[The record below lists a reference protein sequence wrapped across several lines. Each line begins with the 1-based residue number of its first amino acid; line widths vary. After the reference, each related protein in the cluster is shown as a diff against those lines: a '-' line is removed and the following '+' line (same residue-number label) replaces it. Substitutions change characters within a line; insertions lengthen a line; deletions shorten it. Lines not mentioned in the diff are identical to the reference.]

1 MAEVKP
7 ENYGFVDVEGGRVWY
22 RENGARQDDKPS
34 MLCIH
39 GGPGATHSYMLPLVD
54 LADEYRVVFYD
65 QLDAGNSDKPGDPAN
80 WQVERFVG
88 EVIALRVALG
98 LDRVVVIGNSWG
110 GSVAAEYAI
119 TRPAG
124 LAGVV
129 LSSPVLNAPRWCAD
143 NAAYREALP
152 AEVRAVLDEHEAAGT
167 TDSDAYGKAA
177 LMFYRRHLCRM
188 NPWPGYVQR
197 SLDELN
203 HDCYGTMW
211 GPSEFSCTGTLA
223 DYDCSE
229 RLQDIEVPTLFTCG
243 EYDEATPAA
252 CRDFAA
258 MLPGAEVA
266 VFDDA
271 SHFTFAEKRAE
282 YIALMRDFIARVE

>member
-1 MAEVKP
+1 
-7 ENYGFVDVEGGRVWY
+7 
-22 RENGARQDDKPS
+22 
-34 MLCIH
+34 
-39 GGPGATHSYMLPLVD
+39 MLPLVD

-88 EVIALRVALG
+88 EVIAVRVALG
-98 LDRVVVIGNSWG
+98 LDRVVIIGNSWG

-129 LSSPVLNAPRWCAD
+129 LSSPVINAPRWGAD
-143 NAAYREALP
+143 NFAYREALP
-152 AEVRAVLDEHEAAGT
+152 AEVRAVLDEHEAART
-167 TDSDAYGKAA
+167 TGSDAYEKAA
-177 LMFYRRHLCRM
+177 LVFYSRHLCRM
-188 NPWPGYVQR
+188 DPWPGYVQR
-197 SLDELN
+197 TFEEFN

-211 GPSEFSCTGTLA
+211 GPSEFSITGTLA

-229 RLQDIEVPTLFTCG
+229 RLQEIEVPTLFTCG
-243 EYDEATPAA
+243 EFDEATPAA

-266 VFDDA
+266 VFDGA
-271 SHFTFAEKRAE
+271 SHITFAEKRAE

>member
-1 MAEVKP
+1 MAEVGP
-7 ENYGFVDVEGGRVWY
+7 ENSGFVDVEGGRVWY
-22 RENGARQDDKPS
+22 RENGTRHGDKPS
-34 MLCIH
+34 VLCIH
-39 GGPGATHSYMLPLVD
+39 GGPGISHDYMLPLVD

-65 QLDAGNSDKPGDPAN
+65 QLDVGNSDKPGDPAN
-80 WQVERFVG
+80 WRVERFVG
-88 EVIALRVALG
+88 EVVAICAALG
-98 LDRVVVIGNSWG
+98 LERVVIIGNSWG

-129 LSSPVLNAPRWCAD
+129 LSSPVINAPRWGAD
-143 NAAYREALP
+143 NIAYREALP

-167 TDSDAYGKAA
+167 TDSPAYEEAA
-177 LMFYRRHLCRM
+177 FVFYSRHVCRM
-188 NPWPGYVQR
+188 DPWPEYVQH
-197 SLDELN
+197 SFEELN
-203 HDCYGTMW
+203 HDCYGAMW
-211 GPSEFSCTGTLA
+211 GPSEFSMTGTLA
-223 DYDCSE
+223 DYDCGE
-229 RLQDIEVPTLFTCG
+229 RLHEIEVPTLFTCG

-271 SHFTFAEKRAE
+271 SHITFAEKRAE
-282 YIALMRDFIARVE
+282 FIALMRDFIARVE